1 MASIGGDEMLKRAKA
16 CCGVACSDPVGCW
29 VIIRIVVGVI
39 VSFLLGCVVF
49 FFVGIWERITSKDHL
64 LAPTVVK
71 AIKKE
76 K

>member
-39 VSFLLGCVVF
+39 VSFILGGIAF
-49 FFVGIWERITSKDHL
+49 LFVGIWEKITGKDHL